1 MIPRPGAAAIVGVS
15 GWANGLS
22 FNAEGAEIAELRPKA
37 KMSRRWPPTSGGGSQ
52 TRLLSTRFALPAFL
66 VVNKTKNKSSPSR

>member
-1 MIPRPGAAAIVGVS
+1 MIPRPGTAAIVGVS

-22 FNAEGAEIAELRPKA
+22 FNAEGAEIAELGPKA
-37 KMSRRWPPTSGGGSQ
+37 RSGKG
-52 TRLLSTRFALPAFL
+52 RFALPAFL